1 MNGSLQL
8 SDVVAD
14 SYRGPLASLVRGMR
28 ISRRHAGLGLFTVSC
43 RFVFADSRLSSRSPT
58 NKAPSGGGY
67 HHY

>member
-43 RFVFADSRLSSRSPT
+43 RFVFR
-58 NKAPSGGGY
+58 G
-67 HHY
+67 

>member
-28 ISRRHAGLGLFTVSC
+28 ISRRHC
-43 RFVFADSRLSSRSPT
+43 RFGSLHCFLSVRFR
-58 NKAPSGGGY
+58 G
-67 HHY
+67 